1 MLTFLHY
8 LFSYG
13 GKDSVNITTWFLRVI
28 WLTIP
33 LRVIY
38 LSPVLSFRAYS
49 LNLLS
54 LQMPTKNLIYLI
66 FFADRALLSIF
77 TFKPIPLAPHPST
90 FFSIVYL
97 RVSGDVKNSDVSQDI
112 ESSHFGILKDIKDD
126 DIFSLRNNC
135 RFSLQMIV
143 SVLPCYSRSYF
154 LNSAWTPSGIS
165 FPASLWFVWGSTTKN
180 CIRTALAT
188 GYLRGSA
195 RKRRLFRLQKKKL
208 SREIL
213 SWQKLNMSSWQ
224 HFNIFFIVF
233 SFIWSVGDS

>member
-38 LSPVLSFRAYS
+38 LSHRSYLFA
-49 LNLLS
+49 
-54 LQMPTKNLIYLI
+54 LI
-66 FFADRALLSIF
+66 LSIF
-77 TFKPIPLAPHPST
+77 LVCRCQLRIWSIWFFLQTEHFYLFLPLSPSPLAPHPST
-90 FFSIVYL
+90 FFAIVYL
-97 RVSGDVKNSDVSQDI
+97 RVSGDVKNSDVSEDI

-224 HFNIFFIVF
+224 HFNFFF
-233 SFIWSVGDS
+233 